1 MARSTIPI
9 LLVAVACAH
18 AEERTFSVTFDGQL
32 AGELV
37 LNYQR
42 RTDGTAAV
50 SMRSNWHTDKSPP
63 FAFEYRGTE
72 SWKDGR
78 LVRLEGLGSED
89 GHKGGVTLI
98 GGTDAYD
105 LKAGVKE
112 VSVRGEV
119 WAATGVFPPDPDTK
133 PLVVDAIT
141 GDVLKCKVEKVGAD
155 RLTVDGKGMP
165 VTHFRVTAASTR
177 WDVWYDETQRLAKSA
192 RTRDGRTVSTELTRV
207 KRD

>member
-1 MARSTIPI
+1 MARPTIPI
-9 LLVAVACAH
+9 LLLAVACIH
-18 AEERTFSVTFDGQL
+18 AEERTFSVTIDGQL
-32 AGELV
+32 VGELD

-42 RTDGTAAV
+42 RSDGSAAV
-50 SMRSNWHTDKSPP
+50 SMRASWHNEKSTRL
-63 FAFEYRGTE
+63 AFEYRGTE

-78 LVRLEGLGSED
+78 LVRLEGLGTED
-89 GHKGGVTLI
+89 GHKGGITLVA
-98 GGTDAYD
+98 GTDAYA

-119 WAATGVFPPDPDTK
+119 WATTGVFPPDPDAK
-133 PLVVDAIT
+133 PLVVDVIT
-141 GDVLKCKVEKVGAD
+141 GDVLKGKVEKVGTD

-177 WDVWYDETQRLAKSA
+177 WDVWYDENQRLAKWT
-192 RTRDGRTVSTELTRV
+192 RTRDGRTVSAELTRA

>member
-9 LLVAVACAH
+9 LLLAVACAQ
-18 AEERTFSVTFDGQL
+18 AEERTFSVTIDGQP
-32 AGELV
+32 AGELG
-37 LNYQR
+37 LNYQH
-42 RTDGTAAV
+42 RTDGSTAV
-50 SMRSNWHTDKSPP
+50 SVRANWHTEKSPP
-63 FAFEYRGTE
+63 LAFEYRGTE
-72 SWKDGR
+72 SWKDSR
-78 LVRLEGLGSED
+78 LVRLEGFGSEN
-89 GHKGGVTLI
+89 GNKGGITLVA
-98 GGTDAYD
+98 GTDAYA

-119 WAATGVFPPDPDTK
+119 WAPTGVFPPDPDAK

-155 RLTVDGKGMP
+155 RLTVDGKGTP

-177 WDVWYDETQRLAKSA
+177 WDVWYDENQRLAKWT
-192 RTRDGRTVSTELTRV
+192 RTRDGRTVSAELTRV